1 MAARLFL
8 YLLSGMLSVI
18 LLIWAPLADSRTAP
32 APHAAHLT
40 IDGPIGP
47 ATSDYLSRTMEKAQ
61 DNDARLIILELD
73 TPGGLLSTTR
83 DIVRTILDSEIPVV
97 VYVSPQGA
105 RAASAGTFILYASH
119 VAAMHSSAHVG
130 AATPVQMQGDNIGD
144 GDEDSSSTA
153 MERKVTNDA
162 IAYLRN
168 LAERHGR
175 NADWAEEAIRN
186 ASTLTAREALEQNVI
201 EIVSNSLA
209 DLLAQIDG
217 REVVMSDGTLIIA
230 SSDLSIQTY
239 EQDWRNRI
247 LSVLTNPQLA
257 YLLLLVGI
265 YGIIFELASPGS
277 LFPGITGAICL
288 LLAAFSLQILPINIV
303 GILLI
308 GLGAILLVMEMFI
321 PSFSIIGVGGVIALM
336 AGSLLLF
343 DGSVPGMELSMSLI
357 AAVGLVA
364 LASTL
369 FISLVMVRS
378 AWRSKKPSDR
388 NVVGEEGK
396 VVENLAPEGFI
407 RLGNEIWPACARS
420 PRQITFGKP
429 VRVVAQEG
437 TLAYVEEIKK
447 TEQRPAR
454 SSIHSRLN

>member
-1 MAARLFL
+1 MSARLL
-8 YLLSGMLSVI
+8 ISALACIAGLGLLL
-18 LLIWAPLADSRTAP
+18 WAPFADSRTNNT
-32 APHAAHLT
+32 PHAARLT

-47 ATSDYLSRTMEKAQ
+47 ASADYLSRAMDKAR
-61 DNDARLIILELD
+61 DNNAQLIILELD

-83 DIVRTILDSEIPVV
+83 DIVRLLLDSEIPVV
-97 VYVSPQGA
+97 VYVAPQGA
-105 RAASAGTFILYASH
+105 RAASAGTFITYASH
-119 VAAMHSSAHVG
+119 VAAMHSSAHLG

-153 MERKVTNDA
+153 MERKITNDA
-162 IAYLRN
+162 IAYIRN

-175 NADWAEEAIRN
+175 NADWAEEAIRD
-186 ASTLTAREALEQNVI
+186 AATFTARQALDNNVI
-201 EIVSNSLA
+201 EIVSDSLG
-209 DLLAQIDG
+209 DLLQQLDG
-217 REVVMSDGTLIIA
+217 REVVMSDGTLIIESA
-230 SSDLSIQTY
+230 DLSVEDY
-239 EQDWRNRI
+239 APDWRSRVLAI
-247 LSVLTNPQLA
+247 LTNPQLA

-265 YGIIFELASPGS
+265 YGIIFELASPGA

-308 GLGAILLVMEMFI
+308 VLGAILLVAELFI
-321 PSFSIIGVGGVIALM
+321 PSFGIIGVGGVIALM

-343 DGSVPGMELSMSLI
+343 DGSIPGMELPMGLI

-369 FISLVMVRS
+369 FISLVMARS

-388 NVVGEEGK
+388 DVVGKEGK
-396 VVENLAPEGFI
+396 VVENLNPEGLV

-420 PRQITFGKP
+420 PRLITFGKP

-454 SSIHSRLN
+454 SSFSSRR